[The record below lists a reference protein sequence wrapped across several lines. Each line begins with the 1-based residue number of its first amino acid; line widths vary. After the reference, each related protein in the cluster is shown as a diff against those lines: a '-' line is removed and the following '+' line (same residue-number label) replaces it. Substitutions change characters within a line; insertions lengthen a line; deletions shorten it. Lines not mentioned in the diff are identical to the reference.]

1 MHSHASLK
9 RDNSSKPEI
18 KIIKDEVSIAE
29 DFINK
34 KIQDDK
40 IKREEEKKKKEEF
53 SAQKKVLEEGRE
65 KGEREQLEKL
75 KEEFKHKINL
85 KEDTY
90 SQDPPT
96 EKKS

>member
-1 MHSHASLK
+1 
-9 RDNSSKPEI
+9 
-18 KIIKDEVSIAE
+18 
-29 DFINK
+29 
-34 KIQDDK
+34 
-40 IKREEEKKKKEEF
+40 
-53 SAQKKVLEEGRE
+53 VLEEGRE

>member
-9 RDNSSKPEI
+9 RDTSSKPEI

-53 SAQKKVLEEGRE
+53 SAQKK
-65 KGEREQLEKL
+65 
-75 KEEFKHKINL
+75 
-85 KEDTY
+85 
-90 SQDPPT
+90 SA
-96 EKKS
+96 